1 MSQHVKLF
9 SPGPVEVSEKT
20 FQAFRKPMIGH
31 RGNDFK
37 KLYAAV
43 QPGLQQLFK
52 TTRPVYISTSSAWG
66 IMEGSLRNLVKGR
79 SSTA

>member
-1 MSQHVKLF
+1 MSSHIKLF

-37 KLYAAV
+37 KLYLLRLGRDGGGPP
-43 QPGLQQLFK
+43 QH
-52 TTRPVYISTSSAWG
+52 R
-66 IMEGSLRNLVKGR
+66 EGKG
-79 SSTA
+79 S